1 MTKKLII
8 CLTAV
13 LMLCIGLASA
23 TSFNTKIEL
32 ELTGLTGISQL
43 DNSAGDSVKVTIHT
57 IAGAVVQSR
66 DAATGVYKAG
76 MVIPMTGAKFS
87 MDYATDYTYNLST
100 TYGDFLYNFTTPA
113 EGVDTS
119 SGDAVASD
127 ILSGKKAWVDSS
139 EITGTIAN
147 CATNDGGQCYVAQAS
162 KSSLDTDLT
171 TGNIK
176 DSVNIF
182 GVTGNYEGV
191 GGAELHTGQTTS
203 YRTGDDADLDGTSK
217 SYTDHGDG
225 TVTDDHTGLMWTKA
239 DGGATTRVWNDA
251 IDYCNAL
258 TTAGHTDWHLPT
270 AVEGITM
277 LDYGCAAAGGNCYS
291 DFQNNAL
298 SWSTTSS
305 YYWTSTT
312 RPEST
317 GYAYILIVDNG
328 LVDNGVKTNTLYVR
342 CVRSE

>member
-113 EGVDTS
+113 EP
-119 SGDAVASD
+119 A
-127 ILSGKKAWVDSS
+127 
-139 EITGTIAN
+139 
-147 CATNDGGQCYVAQAS
+147 
-162 KSSLDTDLT
+162 
-171 TGNIK
+171 
-176 DSVNIF
+176 
-182 GVTGNYEGV
+182 V

-317 GYAYILIVDNG
+317 GYAYGLNVDYG
-328 LVDNGVKTNTLYVR
+328 DLVDSGKAFASYVR